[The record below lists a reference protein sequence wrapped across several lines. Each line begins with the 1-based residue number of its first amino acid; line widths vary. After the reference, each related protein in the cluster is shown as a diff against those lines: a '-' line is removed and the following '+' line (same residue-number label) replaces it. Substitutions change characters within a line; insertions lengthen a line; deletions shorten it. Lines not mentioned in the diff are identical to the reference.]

1 MGTARKPKTKK
12 KAKKKKKSVKTT
24 TKAKKGKTT
33 KVEVQKKKN
42 MTGPVPP
49 NYSPGSYSQERLRF
63 IRAMVD
69 AKKAS
74 FREASAMWKDSVE
87 RASLLEGMSHSEK
100 VRRRFVQP
108 QKAQA
113 KAKVK
118 NSKA

>member
-49 NYSPGSYSQERLRF
+49 NYSAGSYSQERLRF
-63 IRAMVD
+63 IRAMV
-69 AKKAS
+69 
-74 FREASAMWKDSVE
+74 KDSAE

-100 VRRRFVQP
+100 VRCSRRRP
-108 QKAQA
+108 RQKPR
-113 KAKVK
+113 
-118 NSKA
+118 SKTPRPKECWHYLCFCL